1 MPENK
6 NHNDPLDRL
15 FQKKA
20 TEYDIAFREEDWT
33 QMEQKLDLK
42 DAKLAYRKK
51 IYWLTAALFLIIS
64 TLGYFTYDNYSR
76 LNELADRQSPQP
88 ESQIAESPII
98 SGIPETCVDG
108 EFEKDQDNFAQLAE
122 PVADDESTKEKEPTT
137 NNAQTDLQTEQ
148 LKDIQQITGITD
160 RKVRESDFG
169 TGIKKPIAFTKGI
182 HTHQHEPFMSS
193 VGTEPADFE
202 TENGFMSRISIGLA
216 MSPDMST
223 VGSISDFYNPGY
235 KAGINLEYSITEN
248 LSVSVGVIHSLVKYT
263 AQGNNYNPSYYWSGG
278 NAPDE
283 IIGECLLF
291 DIPISLKFNFLNFER
306 SRFYATAGV
315 SSYFM
320 QSEEYSFS
328 YSVYQPGQEDGWSG
342 QTGTS
347 HLLSN
352 AGLSIGYE
360 FDIHSNWS
368 MRVEPFIKIP
378 VQEVGWGNVELY
390 SMGSFISLN
399 YRL

>member
-20 TEYDIAFREEDWT
+20 KEYDIAFREEDWASL
-33 QMEQKLDLK
+33 EQKLDLK
-42 DAKLAYRKK
+42 DAHIAHRKK
-51 IYWLTAALFLIIS
+51 LVWMAAASALIIII
-64 TLGYFTYDNYSR
+64 LGYFTYDNYSR
-76 LNELADRQSPQP
+76 LNELADQQAPPPDS
-88 ESQIAESPII
+88 EIAEPPII
-98 SGIPETCVDG
+98 SGIPEICVEG
-108 EFEKDQDNFAQLAE
+108 EFENNEESFAQMKETA
-122 PVADDESTKEKEPTT
+122 ADDEVPGQNETSIAS
-137 NNAQTDLQTEQ
+137 AQTDLHSEQ
-148 LKDIQQITGITD
+148 LASIQQVSGITE
-160 RKVRESDFG
+160 RKVRGSDFG
-169 TGIKKPIAFTKGI
+169 TGIKKPISFSRGI
-182 HTHQHEPFMSS
+182 HTHQHKPLMSS
-193 VGTEPADFE
+193 MGAEPTDFE
-202 TENGFMSRISIGLA
+202 PETGFMSRLSIGLA
-216 MSPDMST
+216 MSPDLST
-223 VGSISDFYNPGY
+223 VGSISDFYDPGY

-263 AQGNNYNPSYYWSGG
+263 AQSSNYNPSYYWPGG

-291 DIPISLKFNFLNFER
+291 DIPISLKFNFLNLKQ
-306 SRFYATAGV
+306 SRFYVTAGL

-320 QSEEYSFS
+320 QSEEYAFN
-328 YSVYQPGQEDGWSG
+328 YRTYQPGQEAGWSG

-347 HLLSN
+347 HWLSN
-352 AGLSIGYE
+352 AGFSIGYE
-360 FDIHSNWS
+360 FDVHSNWS
-368 MRVEPFIKIP
+368 MRVEPFIKVP

>member
-20 TEYDIAFREEDWT
+20 KEYDIAFREEDWNNL
-33 QMEQKLDLK
+33 EQKLDLK
-42 DAKLAYRKK
+42 DTRIAYRKK
-51 IYWLTAALFLIIS
+51 LVWLAAASALIIIM
-64 TLGYFTYDNYSR
+64 LGYFTFDNYSR
-76 LNELADRQSPQP
+76 LNELAEQQNPP
-88 ESQIAESPII
+88 TESEITEPPII
-98 SGIPETCVDG
+98 SEIPDTVD
-108 EFEKDQDNFAQLAE
+108 ERQFAEDEDNDKQMDE
-122 PVADDESTKEKEPTT
+122 SVADRGVSTEKETT
-137 NNAQTDLQTEQ
+137 TTNAQTDRHTER
-148 LKDIQQITGITD
+148 LKGIEQISGTTD

-169 TGIKKPIAFTKGI
+169 TGIKKPIAFSRGI
-182 HTHQHEPFMSS
+182 QTHHHETIMST

-202 TENGFMSRISIGLA
+202 AEKGFMSRISIGLA
-216 MSPDMST
+216 MSPDLST

-291 DIPISLKFNFLNFER
+291 DIPISVKLNFLNFER
-306 SRFYATAGV
+306 SRFYATAGL

-328 YSVYQPGQEDGWSG
+328 YRAYQPGQEEGWSG
-342 QTGTS
+342 KTGTS
-347 HLLSN
+347 HWLSN
-352 AGLSIGYE
+352 AGFSIGYE
-360 FDIHSNWS
+360 FDVHSNWS
-368 MRVEPFIKIP
+368 MRVEPFIKVP

-399 YRL
+399 YKL